1 MAIFE
6 SLSQRL
12 VKTIRNVSGRG
23 RLTEENIK
31 EVVRELRLA
40 LLDADVALPVVK
52 DFIARIKES
61 AIGQEVMRSLRPGE
75 ALIKIVHDELT
86 HLLGDEHSELNL
98 KVKPPAVILM
108 AGLQGSGKT
117 TTVAKLANYLKN
129 KENKSVMVVSADIYR
144 PAAIDQLETLAA
156 SIGVEFMPT
165 DTKQTPV
172 AIAEKA
178 ISEARRRQ
186 TDVVLIDTAGRLH
199 VDEAMMAEIK
209 AIHTAISP
217 AETLFVID
225 SMAGQD
231 AARVTKAFSETI
243 DLTGVVLTK
252 VDGDARGGAALSVRM
267 VSGKPIKFIGVG
279 EKVDAFEPF
288 HPQRIVSRLLDQ
300 GDIAG
305 LVEEVQRKIGDS
317 GAKKVSKKLKK
328 GGKFDLQDF
337 LEQLQQ
343 MSNMGGISTM
353 LSKIPGMQQMP
364 DKAKS
369 KFNDDKI
376 KQQIAVIQSMTPRE
390 RHFPA
395 LIKGSRKK
403 RIASGSG
410 VEVQKVNLLL
420 REFNQMQKM
429 MKKLSS
435 KGGMKKMMR
444 QMGAMGG
451 MPGGGMPGMPS
462 GLPDM
467 EGLPFDDKK

>member
-1 MAIFE
+1 MFE

-61 AIGQEVMRSLRPGE
+61 AIGQEVMKSLRPGE
-75 ALIKIVHDELT
+75 ALIKIVHDELI
-86 HLLGDEHSELNL
+86 HLLGDAHSELNL

-129 KENKSVMVVSADIYR
+129 QENKSVMVVSADIYR
-144 PAAIDQLETLAA
+144 PAAIDQLATLAA

-165 DTKQTPV
+165 DSKQTPV

-186 TDVVLIDTAGRLH
+186 IEVVLVDTAGRLH
-199 VDEAMMAEIK
+199 VDEAMMSEIK
-209 AIHTAISP
+209 AIHAAISP

-343 MSNMGGISTM
+343 MSNMGGITTM

-369 KFNDDKI
+369 KFNDEKI
-376 KQQIAVIQSMTPRE
+376 KQQIAVIQSMTLRE
-390 RHFPA
+390 RRFPA

-410 VEVQKVNLLL
+410 VEVQKVNHLL
-420 REFNQMQKM
+420 REFSQMQKM

-444 QMGAMGG
+444 QMGG
-451 MPGGGMPGMPS
+451 MPGGGMPGMPT

>member
-1 MAIFE
+1 MFE

-61 AIGQEVMRSLRPGE
+61 AIGQEVMKSLRPGE
-75 ALIKIVHDELT
+75 ALIKIVHDELI
-86 HLLGDEHSELNL
+86 HLLGDAHSELNL

-129 KENKSVMVVSADIYR
+129 QENKSVMVVSADIYR
-144 PAAIDQLETLAA
+144 PAAIDQLATLAA

-165 DTKQTPV
+165 DSKQTPV

-186 TDVVLIDTAGRLH
+186 IEVVLVDTAGRLH
-199 VDEAMMAEIK
+199 VDEAMMSEIK
-209 AIHTAISP
+209 AIHAAISP

-267 VSGKPIKFIGVG
+267 VSGKPIKFVGVG

-343 MSNMGGISTM
+343 MSNMGGITTM

-364 DKAKS
+364 GKAKS
-369 KFNDDKI
+369 KFNDEKI
-376 KQQIAVIQSMTPRE
+376 KQQIAVIQSMTLRE
-390 RHFPA
+390 RRFPA

-410 VEVQKVNLLL
+410 VEVQKVNHLL
-420 REFNQMQKM
+420 REFSQMQKM

-444 QMGAMGG
+444 QMGG
-451 MPGGGMPGMPS
+451 MPGGGMPGMPT

-467 EGLPFDDKK
+467 EDLPFDDKK